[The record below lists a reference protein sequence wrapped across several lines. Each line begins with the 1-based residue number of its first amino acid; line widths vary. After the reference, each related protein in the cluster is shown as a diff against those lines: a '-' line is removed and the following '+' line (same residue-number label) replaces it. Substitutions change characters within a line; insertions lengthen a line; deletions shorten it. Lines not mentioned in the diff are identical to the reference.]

1 MPRPT
6 PEVLHQIQGS
16 VLDFLQRNDLL
27 LLAPIFRTFLTTNG
41 YGYINETAAVYGLM
55 WVPPTVIRGVFTPEN
70 GFWILRGG
78 FQTLV
83 TEIAERNKLNIL
95 LGTDIKSIQ
104 RQVGPSGINVIYK
117 IPGNPLLITER
128 FDFLILTPAMNSLFS
143 IVDFNPKEKSLFS
156 TLTNANYVTT
166 LIESDNGRRGRDP
179 QSYYNSDIEQ
189 PTYPVYAT
197 YNTYHAKNNITG
209 DPHRLGIREN
219 GPDRNP
225 QETVM
230 YYQYGTENPWTK
242 DIDFIIQSK
251 LSAHLQRFDKTN
263 PKILEQIKW
272 GYYFPRFRI
281 PEANRG
287 YLWDILDMQGQ
298 FNTWYI
304 GSSVCFE
311 SMESVIEYNNLLMK
325 LFH

>member
-6 PEVLHQIQGS
+6 PEVLHQIRGS
-16 VLDFLQRNDLL
+16 VQDFLQRNDLL

-41 YGYINETAAVYGLM
+41 YGYINETAAIYGLV
-55 WVPPTVIRGVFTPEN
+55 WVPPLVVKGTFTPHR

-83 TEIAERNKLNIL
+83 TEIAKRERLNIR

-104 RQVGPSGINVIYK
+104 RQNGQPGIYVIYS
-117 IPGNPLLITER
+117 IPGNPYLITEK
-128 FDFLILTPAMNSLFS
+128 FDFLILTPAMNSLFR
-143 IVDFNPKEKSLFS
+143 IVDFNSKEQNIFRKLV
-156 TLTNANYVTT
+156 NANFITT
-166 LIESDNGRRGRDP
+166 LVESDNGRRGRDP
-179 QSYYNSDIEQ
+179 QSYYNNDMEQ
-189 PTYPVYAT
+189 PTYPVYVT
-197 YNTYHAKNNITG
+197 YNTYHAKNNVTG
-209 DPHRLGIREN
+209 DPYRLGIREN

-230 YYQYGTENPWTK
+230 YYQYGTENPWAK
-242 DIDFIIQSK
+242 DIDAIIQSK
-251 LSAHLQRFDKTN
+251 LSTHLRRFDKTN
-263 PKILEQIKW
+263 PKILRQIKW

-281 PEANRG
+281 PDADKG
-287 YLWDILDMQGQ
+287 YLWDILDMQGE

-304 GSSVCFE
+304 GSSVSFE

-325 LFH
+325 LFQ